1 MIHIDFDAAH
11 RLATV
16 GSLVEPMR
24 RAFQSQAVTPARS
37 HYDLDALDPP
47 RTLLLMPAW
56 QPAGDIGVKIATI
69 FPGNGARG
77 LPSVNAVY
85 LLLSGQTGQPRAL
98 IDGRA
103 LTLLRTAAVSALA
116 ADLLAPAMPGTLL
129 MVGTGALS
137 RYLVEGHL
145 AVRQYHSVLIW
156 GRDPNK
162 AAAVANDLHAR
173 GWPVRSV
180 NDLQAAARSADVISC
195 ATLAEQ
201 PLIEGLWLKS
211 VRHLDLVGSFKAAM
225 RETDDE
231 CLRDACIAVD
241 TPAALQESGDLIH
254 PLSNGIV
261 EKDGIT
267 LLSDLAARAVA
278 SPRADK
284 SVFKSIGVAHAD
296 LAAAQQ
302 LFERHCIAADAAGN
316 FGPADF
322 RIDIMRN

>member
-1 MIHIDFDAAH
+1 MILIDFDAAH

-47 RTLLLMPAW
+47 RTLLVMPAW
-56 QPAGDIGVKIATI
+56 QPAGDIGIKIATI

-145 AVRQYHSVLIW
+145 AVRKYRSVLIW

-162 AAAVANDLHAR
+162 AAVVAHDLHAR

-180 NDLQAAARSADVISC
+180 NDLESAARSADVISC
-195 ATLAEQ
+195 ATLAER
-201 PLIEGLWLKS
+201 PLIKGLWLKS
-211 VRHLDLVGSFKAAM
+211 VRHLDLVGSFKPAM
-225 RETDDE
+225 READDE
-231 CLRDACIAVD
+231 CLRDACITVD
-241 TPAALQESGDLIH
+241 TPAALQESGDLID
-254 PLSNGIV
+254 PLTNGIV
-261 EKDGIT
+261 DEAGIT
-267 LLSDLAARAVA
+267 SLSDLAARTVSSA
-278 SPRADK
+278 RADK
-284 SVFKSIGVAHAD
+284 SVFKSVGVAHAD

-302 LFERHCIAADAAGN
+302 LLQRHELAVRQIREESAAAE
-316 FGPADF
+316 
-322 RIDIMRN
+322 

>member
-16 GSLVEPMR
+16 GSLVEPIR
-24 RAFQSQAVTPARS
+24 RAFQSPAIAPERS
-37 HYDLDALDPP
+37 HYDLDAFEPS

-56 QPAGDIGVKIATI
+56 QPAGDIGIKIATI
-69 FPGNGARG
+69 FPGNGTRG

-85 LLLSGQTGQPRAL
+85 LLMSGQTGQPRAL

-116 ADLLAPAMPGTLL
+116 ADLLAPATPGTLL

-156 GRDPNK
+156 GRDPDK
-162 AAAVANDLHAR
+162 AATVAHDLHAR

-180 NDLQAAARSADVISC
+180 NDLEAAARRADVISC
-195 ATLAEQ
+195 ATLTEQ
-201 PLIEGLWLKS
+201 PLIKGLWLKS
-211 VRHLDLVGSFKAAM
+211 VRHLDLVGSFKPAM
-225 RETDDE
+225 READDE
-231 CLRDACIAVD
+231 CLRGACIAVD

-254 PLSNGIV
+254 PLANGII
-261 EKDGIT
+261 DLAGIN
-267 LLSDLAARAVA
+267 LLSDLAARTVR
-278 SPRADK
+278 SPRADR
-284 SVFKSIGVAHAD
+284 SVFKSVGVAHAD
-296 LAAAQQ
+296 LAAAQH
-302 LFERHCIAADAAGN
+302 LLERHESTV
-316 FGPADF
+316 
-322 RIDIMRN
+322 R